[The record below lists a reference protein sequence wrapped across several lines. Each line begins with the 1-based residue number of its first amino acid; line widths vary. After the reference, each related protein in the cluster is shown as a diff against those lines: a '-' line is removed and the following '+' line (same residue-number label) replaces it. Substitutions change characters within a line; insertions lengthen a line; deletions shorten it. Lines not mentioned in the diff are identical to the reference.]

1 MQLRRITMHNL
12 VLAAAAAL
20 PLAACAGST
29 APGDTPPAGSP
40 DGMAGACDAAPA
52 QAHVGREATEEA
64 GAAIL
69 AESGAEV
76 LRWGP
81 PNSAWTMDY
90 RTNRV
95 NVRYDEARLITEI
108 TCG

>member
-1 MQLRRITMHNL
+1 MRILIFTAL
-12 VLAAAAAL
+12 AL
-20 PLAACAGST
+20 PLAACARYSEP
-29 APGDTPPAGSP
+29 APSTPPR
-40 DGMAGACDAAPA
+40 DGMFGACDAAPA

-81 PNSAWTMDY
+81 PYSAWTMDY

-95 NVRYDEARLITEI
+95 NVRYDEARSITEI

>member
-1 MQLRRITMHNL
+1 MRIL
-12 VLAAAAAL
+12 ALPVLAL
-20 PLAACAGST
+20 PLAACAGYSEP
-29 APGDTPPAGSP
+29 APSRSDPGDAMRGSCN
-40 DGMAGACDAAPA
+40 AEPA
-52 QAHVGREATEEA
+52 QAHVGQQATERT

-90 RTNRV
+90 RTDRV
-95 NVRYDEARLITEI
+95 NVRYDEARQITEI

>member
-1 MQLRRITMHNL
+1 MRILILT
-12 VLAAAAAL
+12 AFAL
-20 PLAACAGST
+20 PLAACAGYAEP
-29 APGDTPPAGSP
+29 APAQSEPPRDAMFGE
-40 DGMAGACDAAPA
+40 CDAAPA
-52 QAHVGREATEEA
+52 QAHVGHEATQEA
-64 GAAIL
+64 GAEIL

>member
-1 MQLRRITMHNL
+1 MRILILTAL
-12 VLAAAAAL
+12 AL
-20 PLAACAGST
+20 PLAACAGYT
-29 APGDTPPAGSP
+29 EPAPAPSEPPRDA
-40 DGMAGACDAAPA
+40 MVRVCDAASA
-52 QAHVGREATEEA
+52 RVHVGREATEEA

-69 AESGAEV
+69 ADSGAEV

-90 RTNRV
+90 RTDRV
-95 NVRYDEARLITEI
+95 NVRYDEAQLITKI

>member
-1 MQLRRITMHNL
+1 MRQ
-12 VLAAAAAL
+12 
-20 PLAACAGST
+20 SE
-29 APGDTPPAGSP
+29 PPAP
-40 DGMAGACDAAPA
+40 PVPPEATAGACDAT
-52 QAHVGREATEEA
+52 ATEAFVGQTATAET

-69 AESGAEV
+69 AASGAEV

-95 NVRYDEARLITEI
+95 NVRYDESSTITEI

>member
-1 MQLRRITMHNL
+1 MRILTL
-12 VLAAAAAL
+12 SVLAL
-20 PLAACAGST
+20 PLAACAEYSQPAPSPS
-29 APGDTPPAGSP
+29 APGDA
-40 DGMAGACDAAPA
+40 MRGACNADAAQTHLGQ
-52 QAHVGREATEEA
+52 QANEEA

-90 RTNRV
+90 RTDRV

>member
-1 MQLRRITMHNL
+1 MRTLIFTAL
-12 VLAAAAAL
+12 AL
-20 PLAACAGST
+20 PLAACTGYSEP
-29 APGDTPPAGSP
+29 APAPPAP
-40 DGMAGACDAAPA
+40 PRDAMFGACDAAPA